1 PAACRLLWVFLFSPV
16 SRETCM
22 PAWKVLFIVAFAFV
36 CLGLALSTV
45 IVPFSIVESEQKWPW
60 LAGLLFGTV
69 CSGTLF
75 TLFLQS
81 ADRAMHGNNT
91 RRRSSELA

>member
-1 PAACRLLWVFLFSPV
+1 MSSHTCPDGYFGLSTFLFSPV
-16 SRETCM
+16 SRETRM
-22 PAWKVLFIVAFAFV
+22 PAWKVLFIVAFACICF
-36 CLGLALSTV
+36 GLALSTI
-45 IVPFSIVESEQKWPW
+45 IVPFSVVDSEQKWPW

-81 ADRAMHGNNT
+81 ADRAIT
-91 RRRSSELA
+91 RHKSR